1 MFVIESLDADTELRR
16 LSPVALSS
24 NGYTDLLNG
33 PMDHGCCF
41 GYACMERIST
51 FFSIVATQN
60 NYTVYFTGKQIYNR
74 GISTRLSS
82 RKVYF
87 HFNKK
92 TDQKR
97 KTLKRKYGFS
107 LLCLVKIC
115 TLLQCCAKTNVRA
128 WPCGKL

>member
-1 MFVIESLDADTELRR
+1 MPFVFSDFHVDYHMFVIESLDSDTELRR

-60 NYTVYFTGKQIYNR
+60 NYTVYFTGK
-74 GISTRLSS
+74 
-82 RKVYF
+82 
-87 HFNKK
+87 
-92 TDQKR
+92 
-97 KTLKRKYGFS
+97 
-107 LLCLVKIC
+107 
-115 TLLQCCAKTNVRA
+115 
-128 WPCGKL
+128 

>member
-1 MFVIESLDADTELRR
+1 MSIKSSSVNALSAFLIDYHMLVIESLDADTELRR

-51 FFSIVATQN
+51 FFSVVATQN

-74 GISTRLSS
+74 GISTRIS
-82 RKVYF
+82 
-87 HFNKK
+87 
-92 TDQKR
+92 
-97 KTLKRKYGFS
+97 
-107 LLCLVKIC
+107 
-115 TLLQCCAKTNVRA
+115 
-128 WPCGKL
+128 